1 MKYPKRVKDLTAA
14 LDFYPEVIE
23 MHQKAS
29 LYINDFAW
37 CREVKNSILYLNLGS
52 TLCVFLLE
60 IDNSASNEDNFLW
73 IVVGDI
79 PSMYLDVYGAKT
91 TIEVL
96 SRYSALA
103 KDWIFNVE
111 HRLSINHCYPF
122 YTGTTMEM
130 AYMLKK
136 RVDFIEKTIIPNID
150 EIKLPPSFMAL

>member
-1 MKYPKRVKDLTAA
+1 MKYPKRVKDLTHS
-14 LDFYPEVIE
+14 LDFYPEVIK
-23 MHQKAS
+23 MHQKAC

-37 CREVKNSILYLNLGS
+37 CREVKDSTLYLNLGS

-60 IDNSASNEDNFLW
+60 IDNAASNEDNFLW
-73 IVVGDI
+73 IMVGDI

-96 SRYSALA
+96 SRYNALA

-111 HRLSINHCYPF
+111 HRLSVNDCYPF
-122 YTGTTMEM
+122 DTESTMEM

-136 RVDFIEKTIIPNID
+136 RVDVIEKTIIPNIE
-150 EIKLPPSFMAL
+150 EIKLPPSFMPF

>member
-1 MKYPKRVKDLTAA
+1 MKYPKRVKDLTHS
-14 LDFYPEVIE
+14 LDFYSEVIE

-29 LYINDFAW
+29 LYIKDFRW
-37 CREVKNSILYLNLGS
+37 CREVKDSTLYLNLGS
-52 TLCVFLLE
+52 TLCVFLVE
-60 IDNSASNEDNFLW
+60 IDNIASNEDSFLW
-73 IVVGDI
+73 IMVGDI

-96 SRYSALA
+96 SRYNALA

-111 HRLSINHCYPF
+111 HKLSVDDCYPF
-122 YTGTTMEM
+122 DTESTIEM

-150 EIKLPPSFMAL
+150 EIKLPASLMGL